1 MNRAVRGLLAAA
13 FATVVSVSA
22 SAGGAEDA
30 RAWLERM
37 AAAMN
42 HLSYQGTFVYVR
54 SGQLE
59 TMRITHVVDDKGIR
73 ERLYSV
79 TGPQREIIRD
89 SEGVRCVLGDDR
101 SVMEDPLVS
110 GAIFPEFPIE
120 DMAGE
125 GQAYHFEVGDTARIA
140 GHMGRRVTI
149 VPGDQFR
156 YGYDLWLEAGS
167 GLLLK
172 WVLFDANKNA
182 LAKLVFTDLRLGE
195 EIDLDELESDTPDEA
210 FTRLPSAMPARQ
222 VMTRANPEWQ
232 PEALPP
238 GFRLA
243 THRHQSD
250 GESVFEHL
258 VYSDGLASV
267 SVYIESGA
275 DHARTRQGLSRI
287 GTANAFTRTLGSRQL
302 TVIGEVPEATV
313 RAIGD
318 AFKAPATSR

>member
-1 MNRAVRGLLAAA
+1 MIRAARGLLSAAMALVFSLAA
-13 FATVVSVSA
+13 FAD
-22 SAGGAEDA
+22 GENEA

-42 HLSYQGTFVYVR
+42 HMSYQGTFVYVR
-54 SGQLE
+54 DGQLE
-59 TMRITHVVDDKGIR
+59 AMRITHVVDEQGLR
-73 ERLYSV
+73 ERLYSI

-110 GAIFPEFPIE
+110 GAMFPEFPFE

-125 GQAYHFEVGDTARIA
+125 NSVYRFETGGTARIA
-140 GHMGRRVTI
+140 GQIGRRVTV
-149 VPGDQFR
+149 VPGDEFR
-156 YGYDLWLEAGS
+156 YGYDLWLETGT

-172 WVLFDANKNA
+172 WVLFDTQKKA

-195 EIDLDELESDTPDEA
+195 EIDLDELESDTPPEA
-210 FTRLPSAMPARQ
+210 FTRLQNTMPARQ
-222 VMTRANPEWQ
+222 VMTRANPEWR
-232 PEALPP
+232 PEVLPP

-243 THRHQSD
+243 THRHQSE
-250 GESVFEHL
+250 GENVFEHL

-267 SVYIESGA
+267 SVYIESDG
-275 DHARTRQGLSRI
+275 DHAPAHQGLSRI
-287 GTANAFTRTLGSRQL
+287 GTANAFTRMLGSRQV
-302 TVIGEVPEATV
+302 TVIGEVPEVTV

-318 AFKAPATSR
+318 AFKAPANAR